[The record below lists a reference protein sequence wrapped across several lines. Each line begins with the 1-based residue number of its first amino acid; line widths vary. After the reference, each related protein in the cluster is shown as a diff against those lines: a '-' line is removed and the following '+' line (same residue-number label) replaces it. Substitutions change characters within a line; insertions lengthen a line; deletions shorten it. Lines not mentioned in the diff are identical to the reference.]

1 MHNGIIKNIRFFDD
15 KDNNFI
21 GSIVP
26 LLTPLKT
33 MKHEFIY
40 KKNNH
45 PNAIFFITQGKVAMI
60 ERKTLSYITDLEK
73 DQSFG
78 EIAFFTG
85 AHRIVSAKSRDYT
98 DVLIVNLIGFLE
110 VAQDFEEALV
120 TISAIIKEYRLC
132 IIRLE
137 AL

>member
-1 MHNGIIKNIRFFDD
+1 VKVLTLFLINLIGD
-15 KDNNFI
+15 KGN
-21 GSIVP
+21 
-26 LLTPLKT
+26 
-33 MKHEFIY
+33 E
-40 KKNNH
+40 
-45 PNAIFFITQGKVAMI
+45 IFFITQGKVAMI

-120 TISAIIKEYRLC
+120 TISAII
-132 IIRLE
+132 
-137 AL
+137 